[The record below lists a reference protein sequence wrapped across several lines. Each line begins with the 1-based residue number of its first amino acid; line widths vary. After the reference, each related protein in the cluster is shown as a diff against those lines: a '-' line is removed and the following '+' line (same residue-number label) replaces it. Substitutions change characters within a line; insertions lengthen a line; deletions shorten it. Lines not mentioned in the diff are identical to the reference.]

1 VALAL
6 ARRWMQS
13 TPITTTPAVM
23 AAMAPMVCTDAS
35 KDRLQWL
42 RAGVGGC
49 SSTAS
54 SISLSNA
61 FPSANLCLAFER
73 QCTSLTA
80 VRASHSN
87 LEPLVREAK
96 KDGMSSHRPVVTAS
110 RIVVIIM

>member
-1 VALAL
+1 MALAL

-23 AAMAPMVCTDAS
+23 AAMAVCTDAS

-42 RAGVGGC
+42 RARMGGC